1 MKINLDQI
9 THSSVHRMSEER
21 LVFGNIFSDH
31 MLVRQFENGNWGD
44 ANIVPRAP
52 MQIDPTTL
60 ALHYGQAVFEGL
72 KAYRN
77 TDDQSIQLFRPEE
90 NGRRLIDSCER
101 LAIPNIPVDEFVACV
116 RALVEVEKNWVPL
129 EKGEALYI
137 RPLIF
142 ASEQH
147 IAVRAATTYTF
158 VIMAGPAEPYF
169 ASGRSKLRLKAEGRY
184 TRAAAGGTGAAKTS
198 GNYAGTLKPMA
209 EAVTEGFDQILWL
222 DGQTHRFAE
231 EAGQMNVFFRIG
243 DEVVT
248 PELSGTILPGV
259 TRDTVIQLLSDWGYT
274 VSTRQVSIQELK
286 SASDAGLLIEMFGA
300 GTAAVIAPIQS
311 ITFHEEELRVNVNS
325 ESELSKRLLDTIL
338 GIQHGTLADTHGWTV
353 KI

>member
-77 TDDQSIQLFRPEE
+77 TDDQSIQLFRPEA

-129 EKGEALYI
+129 EKGEPLYI

-209 EAVTEGFDQILWL
+209 EAITEGFDQILWL

-259 TRDTVIQLLSDWGYT
+259 TRDTVIQL
-274 VSTRQVSIQELK
+274 
-286 SASDAGLLIEMFGA
+286 
-300 GTAAVIAPIQS
+300 
-311 ITFHEEELRVNVNS
+311 
-325 ESELSKRLLDTIL
+325 
-338 GIQHGTLADTHGWTV
+338 
-353 KI
+353 

>member
-1 MKINLDQI
+1 
-9 THSSVHRMSEER
+9 
-21 LVFGNIFSDH
+21 
-31 MLVRQFENGNWGD
+31 
-44 ANIVPRAP
+44 
-52 MQIDPTTL
+52 
-60 ALHYGQAVFEGL
+60 
-72 KAYRN
+72 
-77 TDDQSIQLFRPEE
+77 
-90 NGRRLIDSCER
+90 LIDSCER

-209 EAVTEGFDQILWL
+209 EAITEGFDQILWL

-311 ITFHEEELRVNVNS
+311 ITFHEEELRVNAHN